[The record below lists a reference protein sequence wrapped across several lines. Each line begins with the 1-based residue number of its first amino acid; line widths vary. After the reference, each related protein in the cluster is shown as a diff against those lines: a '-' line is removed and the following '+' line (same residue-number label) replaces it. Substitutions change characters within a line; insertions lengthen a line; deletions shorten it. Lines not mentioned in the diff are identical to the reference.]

1 MAPIMAEDP
10 DRLSAM
16 AARHASVA
24 DKIRALAGAGVA
36 RADIAR
42 FLQLDR
48 ELSLPVLT
56 TDRRWKTLDLGLE
69 VTLIR

>member
-1 MAPIMAEDP
+1 MEPFMAEGR
-10 DRLSAM
+10 DRLSAI

-24 DKIRALAGAGVA
+24 DKIRALAGAGAA

-42 FLQLDR
+42 SLQLDR
-48 ELSLPVLT
+48 YPASRLRPP
-56 TDRRWKTLDLGLE
+56 TDAGRRSTYVE